1 MESSIKTCHYS
12 TQDFEDTARFTQFI
26 RPEVDVLAI
35 DACEGNAVI
44 FNIGALGYLRVNY
57 DDDNWDALRD
67 ELLLDHTRFD
77 VRNRVQVRK
86 RAKFAYN

>member
-1 MESSIKTCHYS
+1 MPLFR

-35 DACEGNAVI
+35 DACEGNAII